1 MIKTRE
7 MDFTHGP
14 LLKKMLLFALPIIGV
29 NILQLLFTA
38 ADVAVL
44 GIFTND
50 NAVAA
55 VGSTSQ
61 ITNLMIGFFVGLSVG
76 ANVLVARACGAKD
89 EERARRLVGTSVVI
103 SIIFGFIITTVGV
116 IFAEQ
121 FLIWTN
127 CDEVV
132 LPYAVKYLR
141 IYFLGM
147 PIIMLYNFCASI
159 LRAVG
164 DTLRPLIFLA
174 VSGVLNVFLNIFF
187 IVVVGLDVEGVAIA
201 TVSSQLVSAVCA
213 LVVMIRSNGYAR
225 LTKENLHIGKREFAD
240 ILAIGMPIG
249 LSKCTFSIANVIIVS
264 SINALGADVMAANA
278 IVKEFDAF
286 ILETIYG
293 FSLASLAIIS
303 QNLGAKNME
312 RIKKSIFVC
321 VGLVLGVGV
330 ALGLLFY
337 VIAPSLCGI
346 MTDTEAVL
354 DLCMVRVM
362 TVGVPYVICGLLN
375 AFQEGIRGLGYSNTA
390 LGINL
395 FANIGFRL
403 LWVFVAYPSLYVAG
417 ETMKNYMY
425 VLMVFPIS
433 WIVSTLL
440 SIPILIRLYIKTKN
454 KVRKEIEREDFID
467 VKN

>member
-1 MIKTRE
+1 MAKAHE

-29 NILQLLFTA
+29 NVLQLLFTA

-55 VGSTSQ
+55 VGSTAQ

-76 ANVLVARACGAKD
+76 ANVLVARAAGARD
-89 EERARRLVGTSVVI
+89 ESRARRLVGTSVIVSIVFGTVI
-103 SIIFGFIITTVGV
+103 MIVGV

-132 LPYAVKYLR
+132 LPYAVKYLQ
-141 IYFLGM
+141 IYFIGM
-147 PIIMLYNFCASI
+147 PIIMLYNFCAAI

-174 VSGVLNVFLNIFF
+174 VSGVINVFLNIFF

-201 TVSSQLVSAVCA
+201 TVASRLVSAVCA
-213 LVVMIRSNGYAR
+213 LVIMLRGNGYAR
-225 LTKENLHIGKREFAD
+225 LTKENLRIRKKEFAD
-240 ILAIGMPIG
+240 IFVIGMPIG

-264 SINALGADVMAANA
+264 SINVLGADVMAANA

-286 ILETIYG
+286 ILEALHG
-293 FSLASLAIIS
+293 FTLASLAIIS

-321 VGLVLGVGV
+321 VGWVLSVGV

-337 VIAPSLCGI
+337 VIAPALCGI

-354 DLCMVRVM
+354 ELCMVRVM
-362 TVGVPYVICGLLN
+362 VVGVPYVLCGMLN
-375 AFQEGIRGLGYSNTA
+375 ALQEGIRGLGYSNTA

-403 LWVFVAYPSLYVAG
+403 LWVFAIYPSLYVEG
-417 ETMKNYMY
+417 EIMKNYTY

-433 WIVSTLL
+433 WLVAVVLG
-440 SIPILIRLYIKTKN
+440 IPILIYLYFKTKN
-454 KVRKEIEREDFID
+454 KINIEIKKEELRD
-467 VKN
+467 VKS

>member
-1 MIKTRE
+1 MAKAHE
-7 MDFTHGP
+7 MDFTHGT

-29 NILQLLFTA
+29 NVLQLLFTA

-55 VGSTSQ
+55 VGSTTQ

-76 ANVLVARACGAKD
+76 ANVLVARASGAKN

-103 SIIFGFIITTVGV
+103 SVVFGTLIMIVGV

-127 CDEVV
+127 CDEAV

-141 IYFLGM
+141 IYFIGM
-147 PIIMLYNFCASI
+147 PIVMLYNFCASI

-174 VSGVLNVFLNIFF
+174 VSGVINVFLNIFF
-187 IVVVGLDVEGVAIA
+187 IVVVNLDVEGVAIA

-213 LVVMIRSNGYAR
+213 LVVMARGNGYAR
-225 LTKENLHIGKREFAD
+225 LTKENLCIRKKELAD
-240 ILAIGMPIG
+240 IFVIGMPIG

-286 ILETIYG
+286 ILEALHG
-293 FSLASLAIIS
+293 FTLASLAIIS

-321 VGLVLGVGV
+321 VGLVTGVGV
-330 ALGLLFY
+330 VLGLLFY
-337 VIAPSLCGI
+337 VIAPALCGI

-354 DLCMVRVM
+354 DLCMVRVLL
-362 TVGVPYVICGLLN
+362 VGVPYVICGLLN

-390 LGINL
+390 LAINL

-403 LWVFVAYPSLYVAG
+403 FWVFAIYPSLYVEG
-417 ETMKNYMY
+417 EIMKNYTY

-433 WIVSTLL
+433 WLVAVVLG
-440 SIPILIRLYIKTKN
+440 IPILIYLYFKTKN
-454 KVRKEIEREDFID
+454 KINIEIKKEELRD
-467 VKN
+467 VKS

>member
-1 MIKTRE
+1 MAKAHE

-29 NILQLLFTA
+29 NVLQLLFTA

-55 VGSTSQ
+55 VGSTAQ
-61 ITNLMIGFFVGLSVG
+61 ITNLMIGFFVGLSIG
-76 ANVLVARACGAKD
+76 ANVLVARAAGARD
-89 EERARRLVGTSVVI
+89 ETRARRLVGTSVIV
-103 SIIFGFIITTVGV
+103 SIVFGTIIMIVGV

-132 LPYAVKYLR
+132 LPYAVKYLQ
-141 IYFLGM
+141 IYFIGM
-147 PIIMLYNFCASI
+147 PIIMLYNFCAAI

-174 VSGVLNVFLNIFF
+174 VSGVINVFLNIFF

-201 TVSSQLVSAVCA
+201 TVASRLVSAVCA
-213 LVVMIRSNGYAR
+213 LVIMLRGNGYAR
-225 LTKENLHIGKREFAD
+225 LTKENLRIRKRELAD
-240 ILAIGMPIG
+240 IFVIGMPIG

-264 SINALGADVMAANA
+264 SINVLGADVMAANA

-286 ILETIYG
+286 ILEALHG
-293 FSLASLAIIS
+293 FTLASLAIIS

-321 VGLVLGVGV
+321 VGWVLSIGV

-337 VIAPSLCGI
+337 VIAPALCGI

-354 DLCMVRVM
+354 ELCMVRVM
-362 TVGVPYVICGLLN
+362 VVGVPYVLCGMLN
-375 AFQEGIRGLGYSNTA
+375 ALQEGIRGLGYSNTA

-403 LWVFVAYPSLYVAG
+403 LWVFAIYPSLYVEG
-417 ETMKNYMY
+417 EIMKNYTY

-433 WIVSTLL
+433 WLVAVVLG
-440 SIPILIRLYIKTKN
+440 IPILIYLYFKTKN
-454 KVRKEIEREDFID
+454 KINIEIKKEELRD
-467 VKN
+467 VKS

>member
-1 MIKTRE
+1 MAKAHE

-29 NILQLLFTA
+29 NVLQLLFTA

-55 VGSTSQ
+55 VGSTAQ

-76 ANVLVARACGAKD
+76 ANVLVARAAGARD
-89 EERARRLVGTSVVI
+89 ESRARRLVGTSVIV
-103 SIIFGFIITTVGV
+103 SIVFGTIIMIVGV

-132 LPYAVKYLR
+132 LPYAVKYLQ
-141 IYFLGM
+141 IYFIGM
-147 PIIMLYNFCASI
+147 PIIMLYNFCAAI

-164 DTLRPLIFLA
+164 DTLRPLVFLA
-174 VSGVLNVFLNIFF
+174 VSGVINVFLNIFF

-201 TVSSQLVSAVCA
+201 TVASRLVSAVCA
-213 LVVMIRSNGYAR
+213 LVIMLRGNGYAR
-225 LTKENLHIGKREFAD
+225 LTKENLRIRKRELAD
-240 ILAIGMPIG
+240 IFVIGMPIG

-264 SINALGADVMAANA
+264 SINVLGADVMAANA

-286 ILETIYG
+286 ILEALHG
-293 FSLASLAIIS
+293 FTLASLAIIS

-321 VGLVLGVGV
+321 VGWVLGVGV

-337 VIAPSLCGI
+337 VIAPALCGI

-354 DLCMVRVM
+354 ELCMVRVM
-362 TVGVPYVICGLLN
+362 VVGVPYVLCGMLN
-375 AFQEGIRGLGYSNTA
+375 ALQEGIRGLGYSNTA

-403 LWVFVAYPSLYVAG
+403 LWVFAIYPSLYVEGA
-417 ETMKNYMY
+417 TMKNYTY

-433 WIVSTLL
+433 WLVAVVLG
-440 SIPILIRLYIKTKN
+440 IPILIYLYYKTKN
-454 KVRKEIEREDFID
+454 KINNEIKKEELRD
-467 VKN
+467 VKS